1 MQSDVNRIRRG
12 FEVFRCVCANCHSLT
27 AFKVSDLTQL
37 GYTLKQS
44 VVVAGGGEKKT
55 RKLSDYF
62 VSPFSSSAQARRF
75 NNGVVPPDLSLVLKQ
90 KSSHQIRRMLTG
102 YRRD

>member
-1 MQSDVNRIRRG
+1 M
-12 FEVFRCVCANCHSLT
+12 FRCVCATCHSLT

-44 VVVAGGGEKKT
+44 VFVAGGGT